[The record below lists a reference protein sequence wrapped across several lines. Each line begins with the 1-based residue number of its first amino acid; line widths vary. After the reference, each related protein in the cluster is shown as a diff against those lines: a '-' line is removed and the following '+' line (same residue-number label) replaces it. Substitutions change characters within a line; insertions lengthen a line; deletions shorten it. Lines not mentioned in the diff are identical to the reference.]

1 MSYIW
6 SLVVPIAS
14 LTVAIATWAFIRRNS
29 RAQIRLKKELR
40 PAMGA
45 MTAGRQAM
53 ASLLLLEGQSG
64 TSQKEFGIN
73 GTITIG
79 RSNQHAQLVLQ
90 PSQGD
95 SPISRLHCT
104 LLEHDGRFEI
114 RDEATPNGT
123 FVNGVRLVRAEVKP
137 LQDGDTLEI
146 AQVRHG
152 GVKLKFQLTS
162 RPGYTRTLIVPPKD
176 TATQSDTPTRV
187 IDK

>member
-6 SLVVPIAS
+6 SLVVPIAG

-45 MTAGRQAM
+45 MMAGRQAM

-95 SPISRLHCT
+95 SPISR
-104 LLEHDGRFEI
+104 
-114 RDEATPNGT
+114 
-123 FVNGVRLVRAEVKP
+123 
-137 LQDGDTLEI
+137 
-146 AQVRHG
+146 
-152 GVKLKFQLTS
+152 
-162 RPGYTRTLIVPPKD
+162 
-176 TATQSDTPTRV
+176 
-187 IDK
+187 